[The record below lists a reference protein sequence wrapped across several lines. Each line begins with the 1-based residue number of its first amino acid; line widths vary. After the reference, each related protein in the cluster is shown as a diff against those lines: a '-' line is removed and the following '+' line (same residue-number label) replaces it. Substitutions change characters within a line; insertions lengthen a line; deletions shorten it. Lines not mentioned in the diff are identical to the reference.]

1 MARMRFGVFIPP
13 HHVPTNYN
21 PTYALQRDV
30 EIVKLID
37 DIGYDEAWFG
47 EHHSGGVELINDPMM
62 FIAHV
67 AGLTKNLKLGTG
79 VVSLPYHNPLWVADK
94 LALLDHLTL

>member
-1 MARMRFGVFIPP
+1 MARMQFGIFLPP

-21 PTYALQRDV
+21 PTYAMQRDI
-30 EIVKLID
+30 EITQLAD
-37 DIGYDEAWFG
+37 RIGYDEVWFG

-67 AGLTKNLKLGTG
+67 AAQTKYLRLGTG
-79 VVSLPYHNPLWVADK
+79 VV
-94 LALLDHLTL
+94 